1 MVGDQ
6 IKKARHLAGM
16 SQKQLG
22 DLVGKGISTVSE
34 WESGKRS
41 PDVELLPIISDVLN
55 VSMSFLIGVTDDPRY
70 GKTVKTEI
78 VTPTREI
85 SELMDAYALAPD
97 WKKKAVRQLLGM
109 DDSYD

>member
-6 IKKARHLAGM
+6 IKKARHLAGL

-41 PDVELLPIISDVLN
+41 PDVELLPTLSEVLN
-55 VSMSFLIGVTDDPRY
+55 VSMSYLIGITDDPMY
-70 GKTVKTEI
+70 GKTVKSEI
-78 VTPTREI
+78 IKPSQETVDLI
-85 SELMDAYALAPD
+85 SAYALAPD
-97 WKKKAVRQLLGM
+97 WKKKAVRQLLEM
-109 DDSYD
+109 DESYD

>member
-6 IKKARHLAGM
+6 IKKARRLAGL

-34 WESGKRS
+34 WESNKRS
-41 PDVELLPIISDVLN
+41 PDVELLPVLSEALN
-55 VSMSFLIGVTDDPRY
+55 VSMSYLIGVTDNPSF
-70 GKTVKTEI
+70 GKTAKEEI
-78 VTPTREI
+78 VQPTSEI
-85 SELMDAYALAPD
+85 RELMSAYALAPD

-109 DDSYD
+109 DDEYE

>member
-6 IKKARHLAGM
+6 IKKARHLAGL

-34 WESGKRS
+34 WESNKRS
-41 PDVELLPIISDVLN
+41 PDVELLPIISKALN
-55 VSMSFLIGVTDDPRY
+55 VSMGYLIGVTDNPSF
-70 GKTVKTEI
+70 GKAIREEI
-78 VTPTREI
+78 IQPSQEI

-109 DDSYD
+109 DDEYE